1 MSVFNVGGTLTKL
14 LIALI
19 ASPVLAYVCFKLALM
34 REKKK
39 PISIL
44 QQELIKEINENGYTD
59 KALQMSLDGIDM
71 YSEKDKGD
79 FVYFIEFVLYG
90 ACGYAY
96 REDYENMRR
105 TMDVMD
111 VEKIKAKD
119 ISFMD
124 GGRSVISFFDLQMSY
139 CMDTHNK
146 DMAQKVY
153 NDAKSFL
160 DKFYNNALTRVLA
173 DEFYVYYHSV
183 NENYD
188 EAVKY
193 AYALIE
199 NDLVKQNRSI
209 SGHIDLIKVYMA
221 SGDKEMA
228 LKVPEEA
235 EQISEDSKISTD
247 KNILAKYKEKLM

>member
-1 MSVFNVGGTLTKL
+1 MKTDIRTKRFRCRLT
-14 LIALI
+14 ALI
-19 ASPVLAYVCFKLALM
+19 CIPK
-34 REKKK
+34 
-39 PISIL
+39 
-44 QQELIKEINENGYTD
+44 
-59 KALQMSLDGIDM
+59 
-71 YSEKDKGD
+71 KDKGD

-105 TMDVMD
+105 IMDVMD

-153 NDAKSFL
+153 NDAKPFL